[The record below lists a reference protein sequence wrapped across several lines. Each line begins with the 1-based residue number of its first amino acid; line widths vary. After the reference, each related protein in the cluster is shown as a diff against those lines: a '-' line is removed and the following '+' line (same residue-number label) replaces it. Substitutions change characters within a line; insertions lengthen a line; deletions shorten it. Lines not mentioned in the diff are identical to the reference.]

1 MPSQYRV
8 SQGDCLASIACAR
21 GLDWQTIYNHPDNAE
36 LRRVRPNPNQLY
48 PLDEISIPD
57 LDQKQI
63 EKPTDNR
70 HSFVVTAFTTR
81 LRIRLQAQAGEVY
94 ADARYLLKIG
104 TDETEGQT
112 DGDGMIDQVIPAD
125 TRSAELHAWLQ
136 LTPEDPEEEFFW
148 SLALGALDPME
159 TVTGVQARLNN
170 LGFCCGKVDNVV
182 GPRTRAALR
191 AFQSSENLEVTGEV
205 DDATR
210 SKLLAAHDGEQ
221 G

>member
-1 MPSQYRV
+1 M
-8 SQGDCLASIACAR
+8 
-21 GLDWQTIYNHPDNAE
+21 
-36 LRRVRPNPNQLY
+36 
-48 PLDEISIPD
+48 
-57 LDQKQI
+57 
-63 EKPTDNR
+63 
-70 HSFVVTAFTTR
+70 
-81 LRIRLQAQAGEVY
+81 
-94 ADARYLLKIG
+94 
-104 TDETEGQT
+104 
-112 DGDGMIDQVIPAD
+112 IPAD